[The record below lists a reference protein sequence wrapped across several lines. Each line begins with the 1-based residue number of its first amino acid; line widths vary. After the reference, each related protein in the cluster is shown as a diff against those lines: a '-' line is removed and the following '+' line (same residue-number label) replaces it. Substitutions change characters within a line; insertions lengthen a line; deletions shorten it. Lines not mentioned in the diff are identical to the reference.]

1 MERDENTE
9 TDRIVRAAVLVLRP
23 GDALALRVPG
33 LTQLLTQDPS
43 VAEYVTQMLQGRV
56 RDAGFDGPVI
66 IIDKDDDISVVRRA
80 E

>member
-9 TDRIVRAAVLVLRP
+9 TDRIVSAAVLVLRP

-33 LTQLLTQDPS
+33 LTKLLIYDPAA
-43 VAEYVTQMLQGRV
+43 AEFVTQTLQGRV

-66 IIDKDDDISVVRRA
+66 VIDKDEDISAVRRA